1 MALSDP
7 ITVAASSP
15 NPELKFATVRF
26 DNYGSERVDT
36 NGGGYTIVINHTKGK
51 NGNRHYI
58 QLLLTKD
65 VTNPYSGATVK
76 QTASCSLSIS
86 RPLFGFSDTDMVAV
100 VKALTDTVADS
111 EVTPA
116 KLIQFQS

>member
-1 MALSDP
+1 MALADP

-15 NPELKFATVRF
+15 NPELKLATVRF

-36 NGGGYTIVINHTKGK
+36 NAGGYALVINHTKGK

-58 QLLLTKD
+58 QMQLTKD
-65 VTNPYSGATVK
+65 ATNPYTGATVK
-76 QTASCSLSIS
+76 QVASCSMSIS
-86 RPLFGFSDTDMVAV
+86 RPLYGFSDADMVAV
-100 VKALTDTVADS
+100 VKALTDTVADT

-116 KLIQFQS
+116 KLLQFQS